1 MSTAKYR
8 VVHYLNQFFGQIG
21 GEEKADIG
29 PCVRDGAVG
38 PGVLLQRL
46 LGDEATVVG
55 TVICGDN
62 YIAEHQDSAV
72 AEVIHLME
80 EFHPDLVIAGPGFNA
95 GRYGPACGAVC
106 KAVQEKLGIPAV
118 TGMYPENPGVE
129 LYGQA
134 IYCIATG
141 SSAAG
146 MGKAMPAMVKLA
158 FKLLAGETIGS
169 PSEEGYIA
177 RGYKRNTFAK
187 DNGARRAV
195 DMLLKRLKEQPYFT
209 ELPLPKFEN
218 VAPASAV
225 ANLAETTIALVT
237 EGGIVPKGNPDRL
250 ESARA
255 SKFLRYSIEGVKA
268 LSGEDSQSVHG
279 GYDNTFA
286 NQDPNRVLPLDVLR
300 ELSAEGKISGIY
312 PYYFTTTGNG
322 TSLEN
327 AKKFGAAMA
336 QELIEAGV
344 GAVLLTST

>member
-1 MSTAKYR
+1 MNRKFV

-21 GEEKADIG
+21 GEDKAGIG
-29 PCVRDGAVG
+29 PSVRNGGIG
-38 PGVLLQRL
+38 PGVLLQQL

-55 TVICGDN
+55 TVICGDS
-62 YIAEHQDSAV
+62 YMAEHQDLAV
-72 AEVIHLME
+72 AEVVQLIE
-80 EFHPDLVIAGPGFNA
+80 GFHPDLVIAGPAFNA

-106 KAVQEKLGIPAV
+106 KAVQEKLGIAAV

-129 LYGQA
+129 LYGPE
-134 IYCIATG
+134 INCIATG

-146 MGKAMPAMVKLA
+146 MRTAMPSMVKMGL
-158 FKLLAGETIGS
+158 KLLRGEALGS

-177 RGYKRNTFAK
+177 RGFKRNIFVK
-187 DNGARRAV
+187 DNGAKRSV
-195 DMLLKRLKEQPYFT
+195 DMLLKRLNDEPYFT
-209 ELPLPKFEN
+209 ELPLPKFEKIPP
-218 VAPASAV
+218 APPV
-225 ANLAETTIALVT
+225 TNLTQTTIALVT

-268 LSGEDSQSVHG
+268 LSGMDIQSVHG

-286 NQDPNRVLPLDVLR
+286 NQDPNRVIPLDTVR
-300 ELSAEGKISGIY
+300 ELIDEGKIGGIY

-327 AKKFGAAMA
+327 SRKFGAAIA
-336 QELIEAGV
+336 QELKEAGV